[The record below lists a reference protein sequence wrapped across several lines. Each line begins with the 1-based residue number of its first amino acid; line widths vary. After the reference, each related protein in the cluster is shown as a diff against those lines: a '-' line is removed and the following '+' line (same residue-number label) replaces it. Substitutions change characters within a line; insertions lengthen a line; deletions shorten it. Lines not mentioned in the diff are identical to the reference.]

1 MFEAEFQK
9 HLEFTEADLL
19 ANRRGE
25 YSPRQKAEQEAYKK
39 SSTRILIIWA
49 IGYALVAALISFIA
63 YVEGSGQSYNILETN
78 FSIPVK
84 DVKTIYGILFIWVM
98 SLVVLF
104 VPSLNFFAAWSG
116 APSVQKTEGS
126 VTLLKVEKNK
136 TGKNIHGRLEDEKY
150 QVYEMRI
157 NDFGFVIPEPIV
169 DLIKE
174 GDVYAVYHPK
184 GGKAILSMEMLSKGK
199 R

>member
-1 MFEAEFQK
+1 MFEFEIQK
-9 HLEFTEADLL
+9 HLEFTEADLH

-39 SSTRILIIWA
+39 SSTRILIVWA

-78 FSIPVK
+78 FALPVK
-84 DVKTIYGILFIWVM
+84 DVETIYGILFIWGM
-98 SLVVLF
+98 SPVVLL
-104 VPSLNFFAAWSG
+104 VPSLHVFSARSG
-116 APSVQKTEGS
+116 VPPVQKTEGS
-126 VTLLKVEKNK
+126 VTLLKVEKSK
-136 TGKNIHGRLEDEKY
+136 TIRNTHGRLEDEKY

-157 NDFGFVIPEPIV
+157 NDVGFEIPEPIV

-184 GGKAILSMEMLSKGK
+184 GGKAILSMEMLSKSK
-199 R
+199 K